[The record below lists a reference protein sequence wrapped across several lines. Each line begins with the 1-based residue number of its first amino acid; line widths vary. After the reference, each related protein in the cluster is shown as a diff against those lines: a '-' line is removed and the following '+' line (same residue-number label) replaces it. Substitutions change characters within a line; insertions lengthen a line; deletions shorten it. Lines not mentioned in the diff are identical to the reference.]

1 MIEVIYKDEKQE
13 AKGNEGVFSV
23 PKNIRQIGLIGEDY
37 RIYMEDYVY
46 TFLRKAAGAEKNRED
61 EKNCLAVLTGECKW
75 AAGVTYIFVKG
86 ALTVENAEATSEHID
101 FSEETWQKIQ
111 EEAEKYFE
119 GQEITGWFFAQ
130 KSLPMEASE
139 LFQKIHLKY
148 FGGGEK
154 VLMLMDPAERE
165 EAFFRYENSFLARQ
179 NGYYI
184 YYEKNPQMQAYML
197 EKNPGFAREDKE
209 EIPDEAVKAFRKIIK
224 KKKSKETE
232 ETEDR
237 TSVFSYAATACLV
250 LAVAAVGMR
259 FYQNYRG
266 VQNANTETEA
276 VSAMLESEEEGNS
289 AGDREKDIAGSTVEQ
304 TSAEAETAE
313 TQAEETEKDGEESSS
328 DIVFGKEKDE
338 KTADDIDN
346 ETDTAAVNGNNMQEN
361 EEETVRAGTEEITDM
376 EKNEKEEDKTSGV
389 IREEQKDG
397 LSEEDA
403 AIYREESDVR
413 KANRRVQS
421 ARENDGQ
428 TEERGTEN
436 TETADAASTGSA
448 SYIIRPG
455 DTLYQISMEKYG
467 NMDEVA
473 EICRLNGIS
482 EDEIIYPGQI
492 IVLP

>member
-23 PKNIRQIGLIGEDY
+23 PKNIRQIGSIGEDY

-46 TFLRKAAGAEKNRED
+46 TFLRKAAGAEKNGED

-86 ALTVENAEATSEHID
+86 ALTVDNAEATSEHID

-111 EEAEKYFE
+111 EDAGKYFE

-165 EAFFRYENSFLARQ
+165 EAFFRYENSFLVRQ

-184 YYEKNPQMQAYML
+184 YYEKNTQMQAYML
-197 EKNPGFAREDKE
+197 EKNPGLAREDKE

-224 KKKSKETE
+224 KKKSRETE

-276 VSAMLESEEEGNS
+276 VSAMLEGGEEENS
-289 AGDREKDIAGSTVEQ
+289 AGDGEKDFTESAAE
-304 TSAEAETAE
+304 TSAEVETAE
-313 TQAEETEKDGEESSS
+313 TQAEETENDTEESSS
-328 DIVFGKEKDE
+328 DIAFEKEKNE
-338 KTADDIDN
+338 KTDDDIDDGTN
-346 ETDTAAVNGNNMQEN
+346 TASANGNNMQES
-361 EEETVRAGTEEITDM
+361 EEETVRTGTEEITDT
-376 EKNEKEEDKTSGV
+376 EKNEKAEDKTSGV
-389 IREEQKDG
+389 IREEEEGG

-428 TEERGTEN
+428 TEEVKTEN
-436 TETADAASTGSA
+436 SETTDTASSGSA

>member
-23 PKNIRQIGLIGEDY
+23 PKNIRQIGSIGEDY

-46 TFLRKAAGAEKNRED
+46 TFLRKAAGAEKNGED

-75 AAGVTYIFVKG
+75 AAGVTYIFIKG
-86 ALTVENAEATSEHID
+86 ALTVENTEATSEHID

-111 EEAEKYFE
+111 EEAGKYFE
-119 GQEITGWFFAQ
+119 GQEIAGWFFAQ

-165 EAFFRYENSFLARQ
+165 EAFFRYENSFLVRQ
-179 NGYYI
+179 SGYYI

-197 EKNPGFAREDKE
+197 EKNPELAGEGKE

-250 LAVAAVGMR
+250 LAVAAVGMK

-266 VQNANTETEA
+266 VQNVNTETET
-276 VSAMLESEEEGNS
+276 VSAMLESEEKNTSVE
-289 AGDREKDIAGSTVEQ
+289 DKEETQREETENGGEDSRDLTK
-304 TSAEAETAE
+304 ETAE
-313 TQAEETEKDGEESSS
+313 ENESSS
-328 DIVFGKEKDE
+328 DTVSGK
-338 KTADDIDN
+338 
-346 ETDTAAVNGNNMQEN
+346 
-361 EEETVRAGTEEITDM
+361 
-376 EKNEKEEDKTSGV
+376 EKNEKTDDAEKNAEKDTDKDIDKSTDEAAANGNHMQENQEE
-389 IREEQKDG
+389 G

-421 ARENDGQ
+421 ARESEGQ
-428 TEERGTEN
+428 TEKTDTEN
-436 TETADAASTGSA
+436 QGAADAASAGST
-448 SYIIRPG
+448 SYVIRPG